1 MSLHRTV
8 GIEAGSGAGALRKSA
23 GEACRFAG
31 GQSKLGKWA
40 GNAVRCNFSILLR
53 ACTNA
58 GPESK
63 SAGRA
68 PANAGLF
75 RFGLNLDIRKG
86 KWEFLLFIF
95 SINKKLAV
103 VYAYVLLMFRKA
115 LVVGLT

>member
-1 MSLHRTV
+1 M
-8 GIEAGSGAGALRKSA
+8 
-23 GEACRFAG
+23 
-31 GQSKLGKWA
+31 
-40 GNAVRCNFSILLR
+40 LR
-53 ACTNA
+53 ACTNAGPESKSAGRAPANA

-103 VYAYVLLMFRKA
+103 AYAYVLLMFRKS